1 MARSP
6 SKRPG
11 GIVHQAFAI
20 GDQNLTVLMESK
32 DWQTRGKSPTLLGPA
47 LLGVTA
53 LLALG
58 GCGPAFPSSA
68 RGNAVAQ
75 REDLAAFERG
85 FLAVDRSFSP
95 DARAKANKRLAA
107 LSADAGTISDTRFVL
122 ALSEIA
128 ALADNGHTGV
138 IYRGSAADLG
148 RVGIRVAPFGQDF
161 VVLQAIAGQAA
172 LLGGRLVAID
182 GTPMAK
188 LREAAHA
195 LTGGI
200 VSRRD
205 RMAPLLLESPGQLHA
220 LGLTQSARQ
229 ATYSFQM
236 PDGRAQEATLAVVS
250 APGGG
255 GDDTAEVLA
264 PGAAPAGWR
273 TLLDPDKAPWSLQDP
288 GETMRRRDL
297 PDLDATVIQLRANLD
312 GAQPIATFLE
322 EAEAA
327 RRKAGRR
334 NVVLDMRAN
343 GGGDLTLT
351 RDWMSRLPSRLPPD
365 GRVVVLISPSTFS
378 AAISSIGYLKQA
390 GGASVVL
397 TGEAPGDR
405 LRFWAEGRP
414 ITLPH
419 SGAMVLMAT
428 ERHDYLTGCEQYSD
442 CHVAVVKHPIAVKSL
457 DPEVAAPWTLE
468 AYAAGRDPG
477 MEAASR
483 VLRPGKPDL
492 KGQTR

>member
-1 MARSP
+1 M
-6 SKRPG
+6 
-11 GIVHQAFAI
+11 
-20 GDQNLTVLMESK
+20 
-32 DWQTRGKSPTLLGPA
+32 
-47 LLGVTA
+47 
-53 LLALG
+53 
-58 GCGPAFPSSA
+58 
-68 RGNAVAQ
+68 AQ

-107 LSADAGTISDTRFVL
+107 LFADAGTISDTRFVL

-138 IYRGSAADLG
+138 IYRGTAPDLG
-148 RVGIRVAPFGQDF
+148 RVGIRVAPFRQDF
-161 VVLQAIAGQAA
+161 VVLQAMAGQAA
-172 LLGGRLVAID
+172 LLGGRLGAIE
-182 GTPMAK
+182 GTPLAR
-188 LREAAHA
+188 LREVAHT

-200 VSRRD
+200 ASRRD

-229 ATYSFQM
+229 STYSFQM
-236 PDGRAQEATLAVVS
+236 PDGRAQDATLAVVS

-255 GDDTAEVLA
+255 DDDTAEVLA
-264 PGAAPAGWR
+264 PGA
-273 TLLDPDKAPWSLQDP
+273 
-288 GETMRRRDL
+288 
-297 PDLDATVIQLRANLD
+297 
-312 GAQPIATFLE
+312 
-322 EAEAA
+322 
-327 RRKAGRR
+327 
-334 NVVLDMRAN
+334 
-343 GGGDLTLT
+343 
-351 RDWMSRLPSRLPPD
+351 
-365 GRVVVLISPSTFS
+365 
-378 AAISSIGYLKQA
+378 
-390 GGASVVL
+390 
-397 TGEAPGDR
+397 APGDR

-442 CHVAVVKHPIAVKSL
+442 CHAAVVKHPITVKSL

-483 VLRPGKPDL
+483 VLRP
-492 KGQTR
+492 R